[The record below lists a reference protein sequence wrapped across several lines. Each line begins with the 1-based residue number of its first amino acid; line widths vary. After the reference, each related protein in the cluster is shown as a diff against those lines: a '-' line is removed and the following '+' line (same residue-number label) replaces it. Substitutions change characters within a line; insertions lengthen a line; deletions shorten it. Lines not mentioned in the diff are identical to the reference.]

1 MVGMKIS
8 VWFVVGIF
16 VWIRDRVDVGLEL
29 RLGIELILG
38 LALVLE

>member
-8 VWFVVGIF
+8 VRFVVGIF